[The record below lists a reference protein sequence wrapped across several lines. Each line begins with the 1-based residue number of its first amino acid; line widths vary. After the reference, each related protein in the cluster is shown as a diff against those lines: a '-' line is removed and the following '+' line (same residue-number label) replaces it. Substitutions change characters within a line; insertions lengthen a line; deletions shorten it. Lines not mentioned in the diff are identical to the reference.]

1 MSSLYFPVASI
12 FISILLNII
21 FFKKQR
27 EENVET
33 EIYSK
38 MLLINI
44 FETITAIFIVV
55 IAKTI
60 GTINLLYLLDRIDFI
75 LISLWCSMLFL
86 YVYNVSVTN
95 PNKKIIS
102 FNYLISIFLCGIF
115 FVSNFEIINVGDSID
130 TAGLAPTIVGVV
142 AAIYTVAMLACL
154 LAKIFNKEEKL
165 NLRKYYPLFVFI
177 VLISFSLFMRKI
189 WPTMVLEPFMISFI
203 NLIMYFTIENPDLK
217 MIEQLAIEKS
227 KAEKYSKDKAVFL
240 FNMSQQI
247 REPLK
252 AIDKKSDEILELE
265 DIEKIKENISSIKS
279 SLNVLQYV
287 VNNSL
292 DISNI
297 EAKHLNI
304 KENKYDL
311 RNLVKEVSL
320 RLVNEINQSKITFN
334 CNISEDLPEKLYGD
348 SIKMKQI
355 INTLLFNSAKH
366 TDVGYIELN
375 ISSVIKR
382 DICRL
387 IIKVEDSG
395 KGISAYNLNKI
406 FEKHDVEECSI
417 DNRTL
422 TLDTLKKMINLI
434 GGTIM
439 VNSELGVGTEF
450 TVMLEQKIVET
461 TKDKITKSVEK
472 YKNIKKITVLL
483 ISNKEELIK
492 DIKNQFDNKK
502 YEVTSVKGGEAA
514 LKKLRNNEKFSL
526 IFIDEDLDKLD
537 CITTYER
544 MKQIESFESEV
555 IIITANNDKYTKIKY
570 ENIGFSDVLLNPI
583 NKEQIKEIIKKYTKK
598 I

>member
-1 MSSLYFPVASI
+1 MSSLYFPLASI
-12 FISILLNII
+12 FVCALLNII

-27 EENVET
+27 EANIET

-86 YVYNVSVTN
+86 YVYNVSVAK

-102 FNYLISIFLCGIF
+102 LNYLINIIFSGIF
-115 FVSNFEIINVGDSID
+115 FVSSFEIINIGDSID
-130 TAGLAPTIVGVV
+130 TAGIAPTIVGIV
-142 AAIYTVAMLACL
+142 AAVYTIAMLACL

-217 MIEQLAIEKS
+217 MIEQLAIEKT

-252 AIDKKSDEILELE
+252 SIDKKSNEILEL
-265 DIEKIKENISSIKS
+265 DDLEKIKENIASIKS
-279 SLNVLQYV
+279 SLNILQYV

-320 RLVNEINQSKITFN
+320 RVSNEINQNKIKFN

-348 SIKMKQI
+348 SIKLKQI
-355 INTLLFNSAKH
+355 LNTLLFNSVKH
-366 TDVGYIELN
+366 TEVGYIELSIN
-375 ISSVIKR
+375 SIIKR

-395 KGISAYNLNKI
+395 KGISAYNINKI
-406 FEKHDVEECSI
+406 FEKHDVEECSV
-417 DNRTL
+417 DKRTL

-450 TVMLEQKIVET
+450 TVMLEQKIVAVK
-461 TKDKITKSVEK
+461 KDKITKSIERYKKLEK
-472 YKNIKKITVLL
+472 QNILV
-483 ISNKEELIK
+483 ISNKKELT
-492 DIKNQFDNKK
+492 KNLTKEMENKNN
-502 YEVTSVKGGEAA
+502 EITIVKGGEEA
-514 LKKLRNNEKFSL
+514 LKLLRNNEKFSL

-537 CITTYER
+537 CVATYER
-544 MKQIESFESEV
+544 MKKIQSFDTDV
-555 IIITANNDKYTKIKY
+555 IIISSDDNKYTKIKY
-570 ENIGFSDVLLNPI
+570 EDIGFTDVLVNPI
-583 NKEQIKEIIKKYTKK
+583 NKEQLKEIINKYF
-598 I
+598 